1 MKNDG
6 KVYLIGAGPGAPELI
21 TVAGMRLLESA
32 DVVVHD
38 RLIDR
43 KLIARSRPDAEIID
57 VGKTVGE
64 QLNAQQDINKI
75 LIAKARSGMKVV
87 RLKGGD
93 PFIFGRGGEE
103 AQILYEAE
111 VPFEVVPGVS
121 SVVAAPAY
129 AGIPLTYRNISSS
142 VTIVTGSKSSKS
154 TSIDWDSL
162 ATLDTTL
169 VILMGWDNFDEIVS
183 CLLDAGKDK
192 STPIAL
198 IQWGSE
204 PYQRTLVG
212 TLGNIKK
219 IVGVS
224 GIGAPVVIVIGDV
237 VKFRDKL
244 RWFDKGSLFGK
255 RVLVT
260 RSESQAG
267 SLAKLLYQ
275 EGAHVH
281 EIPTIRVEPI
291 EDKSSL
297 DNCIKLLNSFD
308 WIIFTSSNAVEIFFS
323 RLNEL
328 GMDSRTLYTV
338 KIAAIG
344 SATASD
350 ILDKGIKPDFIPEG
364 FVSESVILGLSEV
377 GVKGANVLIPG
388 ALVRRD
394 TIFKGLEKL
403 GASVTEVPIY
413 INSVPDDAAEKIH
426 EVLKTGLD
434 IITFTSGST
443 IKNLIE
449 ILDGDVSLFS
459 GLTVATIGPVTSS
472 TAIEY
477 GIRVDI
483 QATEHTVVG
492 LVDSIKLYLEGQRVL
507 T

>member
-1 MKNDG
+1 MSNSG
-6 KVYLIGAGPGAPELI
+6 KVYLIGAGPGDPELI
-21 TVAGMRLLESA
+21 TVSGMRLLESA

-57 VGKTVGE
+57 VGKAVGE
-64 QLNAQQDINKI
+64 QSDAQQGINEI

-129 AGIPLTYRNISSS
+129 AGIPLTHRDISSS
-142 VTIVTGSKSSKS
+142 VTIVTGSKSSQ
-154 TSIDWDSL
+154 SIDVDWDSL
-162 ATLDTTL
+162 AISDTTL
-169 VILMGWDNFDEIVS
+169 VILMGWDNFDEIVG

-192 STPIAL
+192 STPVAL

-212 TLGNIKK
+212 TLGDIKK
-219 IVGVS
+219 NVDASDMGP
-224 GIGAPVVIVIGDV
+224 PVVIVVGDV
-237 VKFRDKL
+237 VRLRDKL
-244 RWFDKGSLFGK
+244 RWFDKGPLFGK

-267 SLAKLLYQ
+267 SLARLLYQ

-281 EIPTIRVEPI
+281 EIPTIRVEPL

-297 DNCIKLLNSFD
+297 DNCIKLLDSFD

-328 GMDSRTLYTV
+328 GMDSRILYTV

-350 ILDKGIKPDFIPEG
+350 ILDKGINPDFIPEG
-364 FVSESVILGLSEV
+364 FISESVVLGLSEF
-377 GVKGANVLIPG
+377 GVRGANVLIPG
-388 ALVRRD
+388 AFVRRD

-413 INSVPDDAAEKIH
+413 TNSVPDGAAEKIQ
-426 EVLKTGLD
+426 EVFKTGLD

-449 ILDGDVSLFS
+449 ILDGDVRFFS
-459 GLTVATIGPVTSS
+459 GVTVATIGPVTSS
-472 TAIEY
+472 TALEY
-477 GIRVDI
+477 GIKVDI
-483 QATEHTVVG
+483 EATEHTVVG
-492 LVDSIKLYLEGQRVL
+492 LVDSIKLYLEGQGAL

>member
-169 VILMGWDNFDEIVS
+169 VILMGLDNFDEIVS

-224 GIGAPVVIVIGDV
+224 DIGAPVVIVIGDV
-237 VKFRDKL
+237 V
-244 RWFDKGSLFGK
+244 
-255 RVLVT
+255 
-260 RSESQAG
+260 
-267 SLAKLLYQ
+267 
-275 EGAHVH
+275 
-281 EIPTIRVEPI
+281 
-291 EDKSSL
+291 
-297 DNCIKLLNSFD
+297 
-308 WIIFTSSNAVEIFFS
+308 
-323 RLNEL
+323 
-328 GMDSRTLYTV
+328 
-338 KIAAIG
+338 
-344 SATASD
+344 
-350 ILDKGIKPDFIPEG
+350 
-364 FVSESVILGLSEV
+364 
-377 GVKGANVLIPG
+377 
-388 ALVRRD
+388 
-394 TIFKGLEKL
+394 
-403 GASVTEVPIY
+403 
-413 INSVPDDAAEKIH
+413 
-426 EVLKTGLD
+426 
-434 IITFTSGST
+434 
-443 IKNLIE
+443 
-449 ILDGDVSLFS
+449 
-459 GLTVATIGPVTSS
+459 
-472 TAIEY
+472 
-477 GIRVDI
+477 
-483 QATEHTVVG
+483 
-492 LVDSIKLYLEGQRVL
+492 
-507 T
+507 